1 MDVSYG
7 CIGANEEKMGC
18 TFAIIIGLGVLLQ
31 LFFKK
36 GVFLL
41 FHSSNCGTTS
51 LLSKRAR
58 IRLPCCD
65 GGVFGRYK

>member
-1 MDVSYG
+1 MFWSSVGVDVSYG
-7 CIGANEEKMGC
+7 CIGANEEKVGC

-41 FHSSNCGTTS
+41 FHSALKTFKITQ
-51 LLSKRAR
+51 
-58 IRLPCCD
+58 
-65 GGVFGRYK
+65 FGFS